1 MYTYPFF
8 PKLPSHSSCYGA
20 CQCWSLLTS
29 WDPVCLVTLFGRKS
43 LFKEWGSMTY
53 FFKTQNQHRL
63 FWSIL
68 HKKCIYSPYLI
79 NPLYIHTHT
88 HIYMY
93 IYVYIH
99 THIYMYIYICTWIHI
114 YIWIY
119 IYPYIYMDASV
130 LIYIV
135 VIVYSCF
142 TYLLHR
148 CFSLWSPRGMFSCP
162 VSFWHAFIIEV
173 LKHVHTSWH
182 CKIHQANIKYL
193 LP

>member
-114 YIWIY
+114 YIYGYIYIHIY
-119 IYPYIYMDASV
+119 IYGCISIDLYCGYSLFV
-130 LIYIV
+130 L
-135 VIVYSCF
+135 
-142 TYLLHR
+142 YLFVAQMFLTLITKGHVQLPCVLLTCLHH
-148 CFSLWSPRGMFSCP
+148 WSFKACP
-162 VSFWHAFIIEV
+162 HF
-173 LKHVHTSWH
+173 LTLQDTSG
-182 CKIHQANIKYL
+182 
-193 LP
+193 